1 MNVIITGG
9 SKGLGKAMAMK
20 FAKEGHSLIL
30 CARSA
35 DTLKATQNEIQSLFP
50 NIKVLVFCADLSLK
64 EKVLEFGN
72 FCLEKG
78 SPDILINN
86 AGSYTQGNCAD
97 GSPDLMHSMMGVNF
111 YSAFYLSQFLI
122 PKMKELKK
130 GHIFNICSI
139 AAQKAYANGGCY
151 SVSKFALYGFSQNL
165 RLELKDH
172 GIKVTSVLPGA
183 VFTDSWSGFDNS
195 NNRIMN
201 PEDIANMVFAA
212 SQLSPQAVVEEIV
225 LRPMLGDL

>member
-20 FAKEGHSLIL
+20 FAKEGHSLVL
-30 CARSA
+30 CARS
-35 DTLKATQNEIQSLFP
+35 LEVLEVTQKEIQALFP
-50 NIKVLVFCADLSLK
+50 DIDVHVFRADLSKK
-64 EKVLEFGN
+64 EDVLAFGN

-86 AGSYTQGNCAD
+86 AGSYIQGNCAD
-97 GSPDLMHSMMGVNF
+97 GSTEMMHTMMDINF
-111 YSAFYLSQFLI
+111 YSAFYLSQMLI
-122 PKMKELKK
+122 PKMKALKK

-139 AAQKAYANGGCY
+139 ASQKAYANGGCY

-212 SQLSPQAVVEEIV
+212 AQLSPQAVVEEIV
-225 LRPMLGDL
+225 LRPLLGDL

>member
-20 FAKEGHSLIL
+20 FAKEGHSLML

-50 NIKVLVFCADLSLK
+50 NITVHVFCADLSLK
-64 EKVLEFGN
+64 EQVLEFGN

-97 GSPDLMHSMMGVNF
+97 GSPDLMHSMMDVNF

-122 PKMKELKK
+122 PKMKALKK

-139 AAQKAYANGGCY
+139 ASQKAYANGGCY

-212 SQLSPQAVVEEIV
+212 SQLSQQAVVEEIV
-225 LRPMLGDL
+225 LRPILGDL